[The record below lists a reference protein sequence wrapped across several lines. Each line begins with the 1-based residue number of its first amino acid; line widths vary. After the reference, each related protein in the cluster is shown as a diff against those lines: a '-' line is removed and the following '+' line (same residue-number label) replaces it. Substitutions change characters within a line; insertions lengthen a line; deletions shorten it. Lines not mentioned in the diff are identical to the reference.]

1 MKWKFCDL
9 PTTLEAICLKL
20 LDFVDFWGK
29 MCQNA
34 ERIELVCRNRI
45 CGYVQQTS
53 PGLHYIK
60 GIGVTP
66 KISVLLPETLAKTKN
81 FASFGYFITQMAL
94 LRVKGCW
101 RHQAQDFV
109 YCSTVT
115 TALGDAAQPLPGRPI
130 FGKRL
135 LLYSFQTHEFVR
147 LHIGTSPSSALWL
160 HFN

>member
-1 MKWKFCDL
+1 
-9 PTTLEAICLKL
+9 
-20 LDFVDFWGK
+20 

-94 LRVKGCW
+94 LRVKGCYDTKHRTLFIAVQSLQHW
-101 RHQAQDFV
+101 GMLLSLYPAGPFLANAS
-109 YCSTVT
+109 YCIVS
-115 TALGDAAQPLPGRPI
+115 
-130 FGKRL
+130 KRMNL
-135 LLYSFQTHEFVR
+135 SGFT
-147 LHIGTSPSSALWL
+147 
-160 HFN
+160 